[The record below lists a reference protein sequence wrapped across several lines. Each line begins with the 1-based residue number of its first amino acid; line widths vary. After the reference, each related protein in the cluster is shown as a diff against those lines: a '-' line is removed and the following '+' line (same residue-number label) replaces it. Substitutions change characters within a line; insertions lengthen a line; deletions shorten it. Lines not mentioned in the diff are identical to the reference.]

1 MAIRINDDVTIDVL
15 PAACGKNWDTL
26 KSHVETIQSDGIDIP
41 VLSIEGLLLTNRDY
55 AQRINWTEAYLSGH

>member
-1 MAIRINDDVTIDVL
+1 ML
-15 PAACGKNWDTL
+15 PFSGKNWDTL

-55 AQRINWTEAYLSGH
+55 GQRINWTEAYLSGH